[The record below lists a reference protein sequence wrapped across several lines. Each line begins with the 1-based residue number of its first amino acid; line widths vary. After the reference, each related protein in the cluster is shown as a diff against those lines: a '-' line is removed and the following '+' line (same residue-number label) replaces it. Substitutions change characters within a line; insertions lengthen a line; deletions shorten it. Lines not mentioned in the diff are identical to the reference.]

1 MRTPNAVAPQIMLIR
16 HGEKPP
22 HAPPPHGVS
31 AHGERDAESLTVRG
45 WQRAGALASLFSPT
59 VPKEHRHGLS
69 VPSHLYACA
78 SRKHVSK
85 RSRQT
90 LTPLAK
96 KLGIEVNED
105 FSSGEEDDLAKHAQQ
120 RTGAVL
126 ICWRHHSLHVLA
138 QHVLGDHAT
147 YPTSWSEDRFD
158 VVWVLDLDPAT
169 GQYAFRQVAQE
180 LLDGDVPHA
189 ATAPAG
195 GGAPELTAP

>member
-1 MRTPNAVAPQIMLIR
+1 
-16 HGEKPP
+16 
-22 HAPPPHGVS
+22 
-31 AHGERDAESLTVRG
+31 
-45 WQRAGALASLFSPT
+45 
-59 VPKEHRHGLS
+59 
-69 VPSHLYACA
+69 
-78 SRKHVSK
+78 VSK

-195 GGAPELTAP
+195 GGAPELTTP

>member
-1 MRTPNAVAPQIMLIR
+1 MRTPSAVAPQIMLIR

-31 AHGERDAESLTVRG
+31 THGERDVESLTVRG
-45 WQRAGALASLFSPT
+45 WQRAGALASLFSPR
-59 VPKEHRHGLS
+59 VENAHRHGLS
-69 VPSHLYACA
+69 VPRHLYACA
-78 SRKHVSK
+78 ARKNVSK

-90 LTPLAK
+90 LLPLAK
-96 KLGIEVNED
+96 KLGIEINED
-105 FSSGEEDDLAKHAQQ
+105 FSSGMEDELARHARQ

-147 YPTSWSEDRFD
+147 FPKSWSEDRFD

-169 GQYAFRQVAQE
+169 RRYRFRQVAQE
-180 LLDGDVPHA
+180 LLDGDLPHG
-189 ATAPAG
+189 ATAPPG
-195 GGAPELTAP
+195 GGV